1 MEAKKKNENV
11 FSLGARIIDI
21 EMQPFFYA
29 DIHNN
34 IPLPK
39 PKSKTIL
46 MIIDKSGS
54 MEGDNIDQ
62 SKKVLKLLLAFF
74 RNSLPDASLNLITFD
89 MKSILTTDL
98 NLMSLKEAEKYI
110 DRIEADSSTYF
121 TGVLKAMEDF
131 IKSRKFI
138 DDLSIL
144 FMTDGEIVIKQEK
157 DNNFKILNDQIESLN
172 KTLNTFTKDCDIHTI
187 GLGKEHDPFLLEK
200 LLTLKPLHSTYLFI
214 IDETGIEPSFKAV
227 KDMIFL
233 NKIKGVLTLFDLK
246 GKKPKNFQVVVK
258 EIEQDDDEREWEIFH
273 RLDYDTSEIDIKQC
287 FLTISVSNGEIQ
299 EKYLLTS
306 IIETSGDQNEESK
319 FHLIKIRNDLSKIL
333 NALKHQSQANSL
345 DIKQIDEFSNTKVQ
359 LFKDYHV
366 IFLKIFKIKNQALKK
381 KLFAF
386 CEELSPMMNVIDE
399 LLSSAYISKIKND
412 VLAKAVQ
419 ISHKNIKKKRYI
431 KELKSRMTGTVRLYN
446 DQDEEVMKL
455 SKKFASDQET
465 LYEKYKKMTEDC
477 RCFLTCYDFIEA
489 ISDQDCLCITFDVSR
504 SEAAIM
510 CPSKIKITAIYP
522 TIISAQSFLN
532 AIKYSINLNFNEN
545 SIEKEHII
553 KGVAQESINAALP
566 IFLCKEHW
574 EIARILMDRI
584 LGWIVTLD
592 PFGYHIRQKMTFP
605 FLLLECNMIDSYKK
619 SGSSFTSKYFR
630 MILETCLN
638 VMIDEENNKG
648 SPFKI
653 SVIRHWDC
661 FEKEANERLPE
672 NTSKGSLF
680 FIRSFCAMILGW
692 IKPKNEQI
700 EEIYYFLIEEELRRC
715 QTKEYNSYADYEQIN
730 IFKKTPEEQVELIE
744 KFVKKTN
751 DLFLENCLVMMLVK
765 SFMMKYTGS
774 IDDFDFKTVK
784 LNETSDSL
792 MLETKITDKTAL
804 FALIFQNQ
812 LHSDNA
818 SRKRAILNKRYVDC
832 RKNWKDVFILYEEDL
847 KTAQDKRQQQ
857 IQIKNVAN
865 IDSTKLR
872 KKFRNIEVLN
882 MLADYRTTDDMKEA
896 EELLDRCLVIKPGRV
911 LDYYLNT
918 FIFGECNHL
927 LDKLILFKKKHQ
939 KFTKIPKKFIKSL
952 SMDFKQKVEIFG
964 EENFPSLVG
973 KK

>member
-1 MEAKKKNENV
+1 MEAKKKNEKV

-29 DIHNN
+29 EIHSN

-89 MKSILTTDL
+89 TKSVLTTDL

-157 DNNFKILNDQIESLN
+157 ENNFKILNDQIESLS
-172 KTLNTFTKDCDIHTI
+172 KTLNILTKDCDIHTI
-187 GLGKEHDPFLLEK
+187 GLGKD
-200 LLTLKPLHSTYLFI
+200 
-214 IDETGIEPSFKAV
+214 DETGIEPSFKAV

-233 NKIKGVLTLFDLK
+233 NNIKGVLTLFDLK
-246 GKKPKNFQVVVK
+246 GKKPKNFQIVVK

-287 FLTISVSNGEIQ
+287 FLTIFVSNGEIQ
-299 EKYLLTS
+299 EKYLLTD
-306 IIETSGDQNEESK
+306 IIETSGDKDEESK
-319 FHLIKIRNDLSKIL
+319 FHLIKIRNDFSKIL
-333 NALKHQSQANSL
+333 NQLKHQSQANNL
-345 DIKQIDEFSNTKVQ
+345 DIKQIDEFSNMKIQ

-366 IFLKIFKIKNQALKK
+366 IFLKIFKIKNQTLKK

-431 KELKSRMTGTVRLYN
+431 KELKSRMTGTVKLYN

-455 SKKFASDQET
+455 SKKLASEQEI
-465 LYEKYKKMTEDC
+465 LYEKYKKLTEDC

-510 CPSKIKITAIYP
+510 SPSKIKITAIYP

-638 VMIDEENNKG
+638 VMIDEENTKG
-648 SPFKI
+648 SPFKGN
-653 SVIRHWDC
+653 VIKHWDC
-661 FEKEANERLPE
+661 FEMEGNERLPE

-680 FIRSFCAMILGW
+680 FIRSFCAIILGW
-692 IKPKNEQI
+692 IKPKKEQI

-715 QTKEYNSYADYEQIN
+715 GTKEYNSYADYEQIN
-730 IFKKTPEEQVELIE
+730 ILKKTPEEQVELID
-744 KFVKKTN
+744 KFVKRYN
-751 DLFLENCLVMMLVK
+751 GLFLENCLVLMLVRY
-765 SFMMKYTGS
+765 FLMKYTGN
-774 IDDFDFKTVK
+774 IDDFDFKTVH

-792 MLETKITDKTAL
+792 MLETKITDKAAL

-818 SRKRAILNKRYVDC
+818 GRKRSILNKRYVDC

-847 KTAQDKRQQQ
+847 KSAQDKRQQQ
-857 IQIKNVAN
+857 IEVKNIAN
-865 IDSTKLR
+865 FDSSKLK
-872 KKFRNIEVLN
+872 KKFRNVEVLN
-882 MLADYRTTDDMKEA
+882 MLDAFRVTDDMKEA
-896 EELLDRCLVIKPGRV
+896 EELLERCLAIKPGRV
-911 LDYYLNT
+911 LDYYLNI
-918 FIFGECNHL
+918 FIFRDCGLVLEKLML
-927 LDKLILFKKKHQ
+927 LKKKH
-939 KFTKIPKKFIKSL
+939 KNFTKIPKKFIRSL
-952 SMDFKQKVEIFG
+952 NSLDFKQKVEVFG
-964 EENFPSLVG
+964 AEKLP
-973 KK
+973 KKKK